1 MASSRI
7 LKIILITEKTTVL
20 KLLPESTFRLSFPWS
35 ILFAV
40 VRDVAGDT
48 GASSS

>member
-7 LKIILITEKTTVL
+7 LKIILITEEITVL
-20 KLLPESTFRLSFPWS
+20 KLLLERTFRLSFPWS

-40 VRDVAGDT
+40 VWDVAGDT
-48 GASSS
+48 GASSN